1 MSQFVDLS
9 ARGMSLLDYDED
21 CVKAGPCAILKH
33 IERSGSAAQHKR
45 IMNAMR
51 GTSAEPFDLAVK
63 LAQWE
68 SDAGEP
74 CPQLAGDS
82 GGRWV
87 VKSGGK
93 QTLSLGLAPA
103 DEMGG
108 SPRVKVISQVS
119 RKLVL
124 ESRDKEM
131 LLEQILDLKRS
142 LFDQQIHLRHY
153 KIQASML
160 DMENM
165 RMHRDIL
172 DMEKPNCQSRATRL
186 SHCMRLRAR
195 IFGLKNKLLHM
206 QGIAESQDEEIHKL
220 RDDSRMSHCREIE
233 FERDVFLGEVSRL
246 KGQIQ
251 KVGLQHKEL
260 LAVNQELLPYA
271 DKAAEA
277 EAENDRLEIE
287 KEKVEKELEKVHT
300 ELRTARTKAAEL
312 SLEAKMAERKCKG
325 LEARTTVLQSQIENE
340 KQEASRLKG
349 KYNRANQ
356 KFKQHQKEMKK
367 KVGKPAGWF
376 G

>member
-287 KEKVEKELEKVHT
+287 KEVLENQMEKVNL
-300 ELRTARTKAAEL
+300 EIKRARALANKSE
-312 SLEAKMAERKCKG
+312 
-325 LEARTTVLQSQIENE
+325 LEARAAEKLCKDQETRNMVVQSSINRCKADIPKMWKRLAKENSDY
-340 KQEASRLKG
+340 KNHKRDVKKG
-349 KYNRANQ
+349 KKRLY
-356 KFKQHQKEMKK
+356 
-367 KVGKPAGWF
+367 G
-376 G
+376 